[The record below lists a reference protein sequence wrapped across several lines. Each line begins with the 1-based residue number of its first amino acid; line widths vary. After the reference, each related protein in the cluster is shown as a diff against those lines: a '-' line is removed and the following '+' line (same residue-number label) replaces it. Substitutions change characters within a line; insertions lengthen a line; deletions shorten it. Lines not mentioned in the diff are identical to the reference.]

1 MNTVNASPSHRYG
14 GTSYQVLTF
23 LLVAAL
29 GVWLAA
35 EYLGVNVEHL
45 AHTALAEA
53 KVIDRIPEKWRPA
66 APLPELGDAE
76 GQIPFEERAAELLDE
91 LHGLRN
97 EVAAIRQ
104 NVKEEASSQQRSAP
118 ASFTHS
124 PAIRRQATL
133 AYWTRL
139 RQIAAE
145 VNELHNGVE
154 VALTS
159 DSATVVFDIRSRAFD
174 YGCRAID
181 SIDANEVD
189 RQAVDVGFR
198 IAKWYRSGADL
209 YTRAND
215 VWQGRAEQENSAD
228 VQKKL
233 EAAKQHHARE
243 AELVRELTSRTEEIL
258 MRRYAVE
265 FPVVNL

>member
-1 MNTVNASPSHRYG
+1 MTNATASRPRRHG
-14 GTSYQVLTF
+14 GTSYQILTF

-29 GVWLAA
+29 GAWLGA
-35 EYLGVNVEHL
+35 EYLGVNVQHL

-53 KVIDRIPEKWRPA
+53 KVIEHIPENWRPA

-76 GQIPFEERAAELLDE
+76 GQVTFEERAAELLGE
-91 LHGLRN
+91 LHGLRS
-97 EVAAIRQ
+97 EVAAIRKTA
-104 NVKEEASSQQRSAP
+104 KEEAADLQRAAP
-118 ASFTHS
+118 ASFSHS

-154 VALTS
+154 LALTS
-159 DSATVVFDIRSRAFD
+159 DSAAVVFDIRCRAFD

-181 SIDANEVD
+181 SIDSNEVD

-215 VWQGRAEQENSAD
+215 VWQGRAEKENSSD

-233 EAAKQHHARE
+233 EQAKQHHARE
-243 AELVRELTSRTEEIL
+243 AELVRELTARTEEIL

-265 FPVVNL
+265 FPVVHL